1 MQFKDYYKILELD
14 SNATAEQ
21 IKKSYRRLA
30 MTYHPDRNPGNKAA
44 EDMFKEIN
52 EAYDVLS
59 KPEKRKK
66 FDLMRDGKNNTTD
79 FYTKNSGSSYSNK
92 YSTGGKTTTGSKSA
106 SKAQKDA
113 DDFDLDLEYFKRK
126 TSEYSDFFNNFFR
139 NSTLFKGDDFT
150 GSINITLQE
159 AYSGST
165 RIIEILG
172 QKLRIKILPGI
183 VDDQL
188 LKIPEQGYPGIAGG
202 KKGDLYVRVKID
214 KDNYFTRRGDELFT
228 EIYVDIFKV
237 ILGGDILLRT
247 LSGDIKIT
255 IPQGI
260 EYGKQLRV
268 KGKGMPVYN
277 VPGMY
282 GDLFVKVKYFV
293 PKNLSPEQIDLIRQA
308 SEIKQ

>member
-1 MQFKDYYKILELD
+1 MQFKDYYKILEVD

-59 KPEKRKK
+59 NPEKRQK
-66 FDLMRDGKNNTTD
+66 FDLMRDGKNNSTD
-79 FYTKNSGSSYSNK
+79 FYTKNSGSTSSYKKTS
-92 YSTGGKTTTGSKSA
+92 GGTTTGGN
-106 SKAQKDA
+106 D
-113 DDFDLDLEYFKRK
+113 DDFDFDLDYFKRK

-150 GSINITLQE
+150 GSITISLQE
-159 AYSGST
+159 AYTGST
-165 RIIEILG
+165 RILNILD

-202 KKGDLYVRVKID
+202 KKGDLYVRVKVE
-214 KDNYFTRRGDELFT
+214 KDPYFTRRGDELFT
-228 EIYVDIFKV
+228 EIYVDVFKV
-237 ILGGDILLRT
+237 LLGGEIMLHT

-277 VPGMY
+277 VPNMY
-282 GDLFVKVKYFV
+282 GDLYVKVKYTV
-293 PKNLSPEQIDLIRQA
+293 PKNLSPEQLDLIRQA
-308 SEIKQ
+308 AEKK

>member
-1 MQFKDYYKILELD
+1 MQFKDYYKILEVD

-59 KPEKRKK
+59 NPEKRQK
-66 FDLMRDGKNNTTD
+66 FDLMRDGKNNSTD
-79 FYTKNSGSSYSNK
+79 FYTKNSGSTSSYKKTS
-92 YSTGGKTTTGSKSA
+92 GGTTTGGN
-106 SKAQKDA
+106 D
-113 DDFDLDLEYFKRK
+113 DDFDFDLDYFKRK

-150 GSINITLQE
+150 GSITISLQE
-159 AYSGST
+159 AYTGST
-165 RIIEILG
+165 RILNILD

-202 KKGDLYVRVKID
+202 KKGDLYVRVKVE
-214 KDNYFTRRGDELFT
+214 KDPYFTRRGDELFT
-228 EIYVDIFKV
+228 EIYVDVFKV
-237 ILGGDILLRT
+237 LLGGEILLHT

-277 VPGMY
+277 VPNMY
-282 GDLFVKVKYFV
+282 GDLYVKVKYTV
-293 PKNLSPEQIDLIRQA
+293 PKNLSPEQLDLIRQA
-308 SEIKQ
+308 AEKK

>member
-1 MQFKDYYKILELD
+1 MQFKDYYKILEVD

-30 MTYHPDRNPGNKAA
+30 MTYHPDRNPGNKSA
-44 EDMFKEIN
+44 EDMFKDIN

-59 KPEKRKK
+59 NPEKRKK
-66 FDLMRDGKNNTTD
+66 FDIMRDGKNNTTD
-79 FYTKNSGSSYSNK
+79 FYTKNSGSSYYNK
-92 YSTGGKTTTGSKSA
+92 YSSGSTSASSKSA
-106 SKAQKDA
+106 NKAKKDA
-113 DDFDLDLEYFKRK
+113 DDFDLDLEYFKKK

-159 AYSGST
+159 AYTGSK

-172 QKLRIKILPGI
+172 QKLRISIQPGI
-183 VDDQL
+183 ADDQL

-214 KDNYFTRRGDELFT
+214 KDNFFTRRGDELFT

-237 ILGGDILLRT
+237 ILGGEILLRT

-277 VPGMY
+277 VPGMF
-282 GDLFVKVKYFV
+282 GDLFVKVKYFI
-293 PKNLSPEQIDLIRQA
+293 PKNMTPEQIDLIKQA
-308 SEIKQ
+308 AEIKK

>member
-1 MQFKDYYKILELD
+1 MQFKDYYKILEVD

-59 KPEKRKK
+59 NPEKRQK
-66 FDLMRDGKNNTTD
+66 FDLMRDGKNNSTD
-79 FYTKNSGSSYSNK
+79 FYTKNSGSTSSYKKTS
-92 YSTGGKTTTGSKSA
+92 GGTTTGGN
-106 SKAQKDA
+106 D
-113 DDFDLDLEYFKRK
+113 DDFDFDLDYFKRK

-150 GSINITLQE
+150 GSITISLQE
-159 AYSGST
+159 AYTGST
-165 RIIEILG
+165 RILNILD

-202 KKGDLYVRVKID
+202 KKGDLYVRVKVE
-214 KDNYFTRRGDELFT
+214 KDPYFTRRGDELFT
-228 EIYVDIFKV
+228 EIYVDVFKV
-237 ILGGDILLRT
+237 LLGGEILLHT
-247 LSGDIKIT
+247 LSGDIKIN

-277 VPGMY
+277 VPNMY
-282 GDLFVKVKYFV
+282 GDLYVKVKYTV
-293 PKNLSPEQIDLIRQA
+293 PKNLSPEQLDLIRQA
-308 SEIKQ
+308 AEKK

>member
-1 MQFKDYYKILELD
+1 MQFKDYYKILEVD

-30 MTYHPDRNPGNKAA
+30 MTYHPDRNPGNKSA
-44 EDMFKEIN
+44 EDMFKDIN

-59 KPEKRKK
+59 NPEKRKK
-66 FDLMRDGKNNTTD
+66 FDIMRDGKNNTTD
-79 FYTKNSGSSYSNK
+79 FYTKNSSSYYNK
-92 YSTGGKTTTGSKSA
+92 YSSGSTSSSSKSA
-106 SKAQKDA
+106 NKAKKDA
-113 DDFDLDLEYFKRK
+113 DDFDLDLEYFKKK

-159 AYSGST
+159 AYTGSK

-172 QKLRIKILPGI
+172 QKLRISIQPGI
-183 VDDQL
+183 ADDQL

-214 KDNYFTRRGDELFT
+214 KDNFFTRRGDELFT

-237 ILGGDILLRT
+237 ILGGEILLRT

-277 VPGMY
+277 VPGMF
-282 GDLFVKVKYFV
+282 GDLFVKVKYFI
-293 PKNLSPEQIDLIRQA
+293 PKNMTPEQIDLIKQA
-308 SEIKQ
+308 AEIKK

>member
-1 MQFKDYYKILELD
+1 MQFKDYYKILEVD
-14 SNATAEQ
+14 SNATADQ

-59 KPEKRKK
+59 NPEKRQK
-66 FDLMRDGKNNTTD
+66 FDLMRDGKNNTKD
-79 FYTKNSGSSYSNK
+79 FYTKNSGTSSYKSGGNK
-92 YSTGGKTTTGSKSA
+92 SSSA
-106 SKAQKDA
+106 D
-113 DDFDLDLEYFKRK
+113 DDFDFDLDYFKRK

-150 GSINITLQE
+150 GSISISLQE
-159 AYSGST
+159 AYNGST
-165 RIIEILG
+165 RILNILD

-183 VDDQL
+183 TDDQL

-202 KKGDLYVRVKID
+202 KKGDLYVRVKVE
-214 KDNYFTRRGDELFT
+214 KDPYFTRRGDELFT
-228 EIYVDIFKV
+228 EIYVDVFKV
-237 ILGGDILLRT
+237 MLGGDILLRT

-255 IPQGI
+255 IPQGM

-282 GDLFVKVKYFV
+282 GDLYVKVKYSI
-293 PKNLSPEQIDLIRQA
+293 PKNLTPAQLDLIRQA
-308 SEIKQ
+308 SETK

>member
-1 MQFKDYYKILELD
+1 MQFKDYYKILEVEPT
-14 SNATAEQ
+14 ATADQ

-59 KPEKRKK
+59 NAEKRKK
-66 FDLMRDGKNNTTD
+66 FDLMRNGKTNTTD
-79 FYTKNSGSSYSNK
+79 FYTKNSGSSYSSK
-92 YSTGGKTTTGSKSA
+92 SSTTSTGSKST

-159 AYSGST
+159 AYTGSK

-172 QKLRIKILPGI
+172 QKLRITIQPGI
-183 VDDQL
+183 ADDQL

-237 ILGGDILLRT
+237 LLGGDILLRT

-282 GDLFVKVKYFV
+282 GDLFVKVKYFI
-293 PKNLSPEQIDLIRQA
+293 PKDLTEEQIDLIKQA
-308 SEIKQ
+308 AEIKK

>member
-1 MQFKDYYKILELD
+1 MQFKDYYKILEVGPE
-14 SNATAEQ
+14 ATAEQ

-44 EDMFKEIN
+44 EDMFKEVN
-52 EAYDVLS
+52 EAYEVLS
-59 KPEKRKK
+59 NPEKRKK
-66 FDLMRDGKNNTTD
+66 FDLMRDGKNNSTD
-79 FYTKNSGSSYSNK
+79 FYTKNSGTSSYKYKKKTSSN
-92 YSTGGKTTTGSKSA
+92 SE
-106 SKAQKDA
+106 
-113 DDFDLDLEYFKRK
+113 DDFDIDLDYFKRK

-150 GSINITLQE
+150 GSITISLQE
-159 AYSGST
+159 AYSGSS
-165 RIIEILG
+165 RILNILDK
-172 QKLRIKILPGI
+172 KLRIKIQPGI

-214 KDNYFTRRGDELFT
+214 KDPYFTRRGDELFT
-228 EIYVDIFKV
+228 EIYVDVFKV
-237 ILGGDILLRT
+237 MLGGDILLRT

-255 IPQGI
+255 IPKGI

-277 VPGMY
+277 VPGMC
-282 GDLFVKVKYFV
+282 GDLYVKVKYSI
-293 PKNLSPEQIDLIRQA
+293 PKNLTDQQLDLIRQA
-308 SEIKQ
+308 SEIK

>member
-1 MQFKDYYKILELD
+1 MQFKDYYKILEVD

-59 KPEKRKK
+59 NPEKRQK
-66 FDLMRDGKNNTTD
+66 FDLMRDGKNNSTD
-79 FYTKNSGSSYSNK
+79 FYTKNSGSTSSYKKTS
-92 YSTGGKTTTGSKSA
+92 GGTTTGGN
-106 SKAQKDA
+106 D
-113 DDFDLDLEYFKRK
+113 DDFDFDLDYFKRK

-150 GSINITLQE
+150 GSITISLQE
-159 AYSGST
+159 AYTGST
-165 RIIEILG
+165 RILNILD

-188 LKIPEQGYPGIAGG
+188 LKIHEQGYPGIAGG
-202 KKGDLYVRVKID
+202 KKGDLYVRVKVE
-214 KDNYFTRRGDELFT
+214 KDPYFTRRGDELFT
-228 EIYVDIFKV
+228 EIYVDVFKV
-237 ILGGDILLRT
+237 LLGGEIMLHT

-277 VPGMY
+277 VPNMY
-282 GDLFVKVKYFV
+282 GDLYVKVKYTV
-293 PKNLSPEQIDLIRQA
+293 PKNLSPEQLDLIRQA
-308 SEIKQ
+308 AEKK

>member
-1 MQFKDYYKILELD
+1 MQFKDYYKILEVD
-14 SNATAEQ
+14 SNATADQ

-59 KPEKRKK
+59 NPEKRKK

-92 YSTGGKTTTGSKSA
+92 YTGGKASGSKSA
-106 SKAQKDA
+106 SKAKKDA

-150 GSINITLQE
+150 GSITISLQE
-159 AYSGST
+159 AYTGST

-172 QKLRIKILPGI
+172 NKLRIKIQPGI
-183 VDDQL
+183 TDDQL

-255 IPQGI
+255 IPQGV

-282 GDLFVKVKYFV
+282 GDLFVKVKYYI
-293 PKNLSPEQIDLIRQA
+293 PKNLTSEQIDLIRQA
-308 SEIKQ
+308 SEAGSQK

>member
-1 MQFKDYYKILELD
+1 MQFKDYYKILEVD
-14 SNATAEQ
+14 SNATADQ

-59 KPEKRKK
+59 NPEKRKK

-79 FYTKNSGSSYSNK
+79 FYTKNSGSKYSGK
-92 YSTGGKTTTGSKSA
+92 YSTGGTSAGSKST
-106 SKAQKDA
+106 SKSQKDA
-113 DDFDLDLEYFKRK
+113 DDFDLDLDYFKRK

-159 AYSGST
+159 AYTGST
-165 RIIEILG
+165 RILNILD

-183 VDDQL
+183 TDDQL

-202 KKGDLYVRVKID
+202 KKGDLYVRVKVD
-214 KDNYFTRRGDELFT
+214 KDPYFTRRGDELFT

-237 ILGGDILLRT
+237 ILGGEILLRT

-255 IPQGI
+255 IPQGV

-277 VPGMY
+277 VPGMF
-282 GDLFVKVKYFV
+282 GDLFVKVKYFI
-293 PKNLSPEQIDLIRQA
+293 PKNLTPEQIDLIKQA
-308 SEIKQ
+308 AEIKK

>member
-1 MQFKDYYKILELD
+1 MQFKDYYKILEVD
-14 SNATAEQ
+14 SNATADQ

-30 MTYHPDRNPGNKAA
+30 MTYHPDRNPGNKTA
-44 EDMFKEIN
+44 EDMFKDIN

-59 KPEKRKK
+59 NPEKRKK
-66 FDLMRDGKNNTTD
+66 FDIMRDGKNNTND
-79 FYTKNSGSSYSNK
+79 FYTKNSGSSYYNK
-92 YSTGGKTTTGSKSA
+92 YSSGSTYTGSKSA
-106 SKAQKDA
+106 NKAKKDA
-113 DDFDLDLEYFKRK
+113 DDFDLDLEYFKKK

-159 AYSGST
+159 AYTGSK

-172 QKLRIKILPGI
+172 QKLRISILPGI
-183 VDDQL
+183 ADDQL

-214 KDNYFTRRGDELFT
+214 KDNFFTRRGDELFT

-237 ILGGDILLRT
+237 ILGGEILLRT

-277 VPGMY
+277 VPGMF
-282 GDLFVKVKYFV
+282 GDLFVKVKYFI
-293 PKNLSPEQIDLIRQA
+293 PKNMTPEQIDLIKQA
-308 SEIKQ
+308 AEIKK

>member
-1 MQFKDYYKILELD
+1 MQFKDYYKILEVD

-59 KPEKRKK
+59 NPEKRQK

-79 FYTKNSGSSYSNK
+79 FYTKNSGSSYSGK
-92 YSTGGKTTTGSKSA
+92 YTTGGKTSTDSKSA

-159 AYSGST
+159 AYTGST

-237 ILGGDILLRT
+237 ILGGDILLHT

-277 VPGMY
+277 VPGMF
-282 GDLFVKVKYFV
+282 GDLFVKVKYFI
-293 PKNLSPEQIDLIRQA
+293 PKNLTPEQLDLIRQA
-308 SEIKQ
+308 SEVSK

>member
-1 MQFKDYYKILELD
+1 MQFKDYYKILEVD
-14 SNATAEQ
+14 SNATADQ

-59 KPEKRKK
+59 NPEKRQK
-66 FDLMRDGKNNTTD
+66 FDLMRDGKNNSTD
-79 FYTKNSGSSYSNK
+79 FYTKNSGSTSSYKKTSGGTKSGSN
-92 YSTGGKTTTGSKSA
+92 
-106 SKAQKDA
+106 D
-113 DDFDLDLEYFKRK
+113 DDFDFDLDYFKRK

-150 GSINITLQE
+150 GAITISLQE
-159 AYSGST
+159 AYTGST
-165 RIIEILG
+165 RILNILD

-183 VDDQL
+183 TDDQL

-202 KKGDLYVRVKID
+202 KKGDLYVRVKVE
-214 KDNYFTRRGDELFT
+214 KDPYFTRRGDELFT
-228 EIYVDIFKV
+228 EIYVDVFKV
-237 ILGGDILLRT
+237 LLGGEILLHT

-277 VPGMY
+277 VPNMY
-282 GDLFVKVKYFV
+282 GDLYVKVKYTV
-293 PKNLSPEQIDLIRQA
+293 PKNLTPEQLDLIRQA
-308 SEIKQ
+308 ADKK